1 MSIVDELARVMGGAR
16 SGGSVLC
23 YHGITLRELSASS
36 VVHVPLNEL
45 IATMKFLQRTRKI
58 VPLQD
63 LVRRQAAGERT
74 TGLAA
79 VTFDDAYAGLLCGA
93 AEFLLREQIPI
104 TLFVVTDAAIRGER
118 FWWDRIDDAFPCVT
132 RKRWHEF
139 ECAVCLPEAYRR
151 GQPPGLGPVR
161 PLRQWILSEHRGR
174 WPAALEPALRRLETD
189 AGVQTAQRS
198 MTFEEIDQLAAS
210 PLVDVGVHT
219 RSHPVLPLLAD
230 GEAEQEIA
238 DCYDALRARYP
249 RAVPLLAVPFGLFDP
264 RTLALARK
272 AGMNASL
279 ILGNAT
285 LARAFPGG
293 PVPRFVMTAGERA
306 WRIELKTIG
315 VLERFRLRRR
325 GALQYPALP
334 SPTT

>member
-161 PLRQWILSEHRGR
+161 PLRQWILAEHRGR

-189 AGVQTAQRS
+189 A
-198 MTFEEIDQLAAS
+198 
-210 PLVDVGVHT
+210 GVHT

-272 AGMNASL
+272 AGMNAAL

-293 PVPRFVMTAGERA
+293 LVPRFVMTAGERA
-306 WRIELKTIG
+306 WRIQLKTIG
-315 VLERFRLRRR
+315 VLERFRLRGR